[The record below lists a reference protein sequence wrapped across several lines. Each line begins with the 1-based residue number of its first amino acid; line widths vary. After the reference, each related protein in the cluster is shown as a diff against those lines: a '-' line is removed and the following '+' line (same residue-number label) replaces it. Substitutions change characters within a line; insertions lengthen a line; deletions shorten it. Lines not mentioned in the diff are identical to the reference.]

1 MSETVPP
8 VEASD
13 DASDDLVWLTHVS
26 VRLALRRLRAGE
38 GRPLLLL
45 HGLGEHTPAELPRSV
60 AAWPGPVWGLDL
72 TGHGRSTIPF
82 GGGYTAEVLMADVDH
97 ALAHLGPVTVLGRG
111 SRVIGS
117 DWPWRPKYFIRLG
130 TRRWSMFGSGR
141 RMPHR
146 GG

>member
-82 GGGYTAEVLMADVDH
+82 GGGYTADRKRPATLAAMLPRTPKNQTHRLRSRPLADNSLIH
-97 ALAHLGPVTVLGRG
+97 LACLH
-111 SRVIGS
+111 SRLIQ
-117 DWPWRPKYFIRLG
+117 
-130 TRRWSMFGSGR
+130 
-141 RMPHR
+141 
-146 GG
+146 